1 MKHLVTKKLVT
12 EGILYRGIFRSFCE
26 QGIMILNRK
35 FEVLA
40 LLLLFPLV
48 LYSQA
53 TSQMGV
59 IRGEVKDPTGAVV
72 PGAQVVLA
80 GRTHVHQTETRSDG
94 RFLIR
99 TLPGSYTLKVT
110 AKGFAPVR
118 TGIELSQGA
127 VKEMSIP
134 LEVAH
139 DRETV
144 TVVASVK
151 SVSINPDQNSS
162 AMVFRGKDLN
172 ALSDDPNQLQ
182 SELQQLAGAV
192 AGPNGGEI
200 YVDGF
205 AGGRLPPKSS
215 ILEIRVN
222 QNPFSSEYDKIGY
235 GRVEIITKPGSQKLH
250 GTLSAYGNSSDLNSA
265 NPMLSAQSEY
275 YFYSYS
281 GDLSGPLGKNAS
293 FMVSAYRL
301 VKESQNIVNAVN
313 PQDTSTRITQAVA
326 NPSSV
331 MVVNPR
337 IDVQAGKHTLS
348 FRDYYYRSEENG
360 AGVGALSLAS
370 QAISSKFQQNTFQFS
385 DAFLVNPKFLN
396 ELHLEWRRAITSQT
410 AASNAPTVIVSGAF
424 IGGGALEGTV
434 RDSQN
439 IFELQNFG
447 TATSGNH
454 TLRFGMRLRGYVDAN
469 YSVAG
474 GNGVYTFSTL
484 NAYQAGMPAQYSG
497 TIINDPVA
505 RVFMA
510 EGSAFFQDDWRVR
523 PNLMLGIGVRYEA
536 QNWLRNH
543 TDWAPRL
550 ALAWSPGRPAT
561 GGGKTVIRAGYGWF
575 YDRFTVPSAF
585 NSFGGAPYVIQ
596 TIHDNRVNQQSY
608 VVNNPGFF
616 NPNTPATKNQ
626 ITLSPAAVPS
636 YHTLD
641 SNFKAA
647 LNMQAGVGIDRQFT
661 KAFTANLTYLFTQGV
676 HQYFS
681 NNVTAP
687 LFDTVTYSVVGP
699 PPSIYNYQYQSGG
712 FFRQQQIVAT
722 ANIQTGQ
729 LIVNGSYAFNVAK
742 SNTQGLESFVS
753 VPQNPGFDYGTAS
766 FGVRHRFTV
775 LQSYNAPFGFVVAS
789 LLTGQSGTPFNVTTG
804 SDLTGNNQFNARPGY
819 GVCGATGVIATKFGC
834 LDPNPA
840 GKAERIVPFGIG
852 MGPRNLL
859 LDLRVSKTFGI
870 GPRMNVESAGST
882 LAGENGVG
890 DRGLS
895 GKGASILLNA
905 NAPRRFNLTFTVG
918 ASNVLN
924 IVNWGTPNGV
934 LGSPLFNQSQS
945 LAGGAFVNPTPGNR
959 AIVFQ
964 TNFSF

>member
-1 MKHLVTKKLVT
+1 M
-12 EGILYRGIFRSFCE
+12 S
-26 QGIMILNRK
+26 LNPK
-35 FEVLA
+35 SVVLA
-40 LLLLFPLV
+40 LSLLFPLA
-48 LYSQA
+48 LCPQPI
-53 TSQMGV
+53 SQMGV
-59 IRGEVKDPTGAVV
+59 LRGEVKDPTGAVV
-72 PGAQVVLA
+72 PGAQITLA
-80 GRTHVHQTETRSDG
+80 GRTQVHETETHADG
-94 RFLIR
+94 RFSIR
-99 TLPGSYTLKVT
+99 TLAGSYTLKVT

-118 TGIELSQGA
+118 TGIELSQGG

-134 LEVAH
+134 LEVAR

-144 TVVASVK
+144 TVMASVK
-151 SVSINPDQNSS
+151 SVSINPDENSS
-162 AMVFRGKDLN
+162 AMVFRGKDLK
-172 ALSDDPNQLQ
+172 ALSDDPEQLQ

-250 GTLSAYGNSSDLNSA
+250 GNLAAYGNSSEMNSA
-265 NPMLSAQSEY
+265 NPMLKTQPQY
-275 YFYSYS
+275 YLYSYS
-281 GDLSGPLGKNAS
+281 GDLSGPLGKNSA
-293 FMVSAYRL
+293 FMLSAYKM
-301 VKESQNIVNAVN
+301 VKQNQNVVNAVN
-313 PQDTSTRITQAVA
+313 PLDTSGRIAQAVA

-331 MVVNPR
+331 VVVNPR

-348 FRDYYYRSEENG
+348 FRDYFYRSEQSGE
-360 AGVGALSLAS
+360 GVGALSLAS
-370 QAISSKFQQNTFQFS
+370 QAVSSKFQQNTFQFS
-385 DAFLVNPKFLN
+385 DTFLVNPKLLN
-396 ELHLEWRRAITSQT
+396 ELHVEWRRAITSQS
-410 AASNAPTVIVSGAF
+410 AASSSPTVIVSGAF
-424 IGGGALEGTV
+424 IGGGNLEGTV
-434 RDSQN
+434 HDSKQ
-439 IFELQNFG
+439 IFELQDYG
-447 TATSGNH
+447 TATAGNH
-454 TLRFGMRLRGYVDAN
+454 TLRFGVNLRGYVDAN
-469 YSVAG
+469 FSTAG
-474 GNGVYTFSTL
+474 GNGLYTFSSL
-484 NAYQAGMPAQYSG
+484 AAYQSGTPSQYSG
-497 TIINDPVA
+497 TIINNPVA

-510 EGSAFFQDDWRVR
+510 EGSGFFQDDWRAR
-523 PNLMLGIGVRYEA
+523 PNLMIGFGVRYEA
-536 QNWLRNH
+536 QNWLHNH

-561 GGGKTVIRAGYGWF
+561 GAGKTVIRAGYGWF

-585 NSFGGAPYVIQ
+585 SSPGSAPYVIQ

-616 NPNTPATKNQ
+616 DPNAPATKSQ
-626 ITLSPAAVPS
+626 ITATPSAVPS
-636 YHTLD
+636 YHTVD
-641 SNFKAA
+641 PKFRAA
-647 LNMQAGVGIDRQFT
+647 LNMQAGVGVDRQFT

-687 LFDTVTYSVVGP
+687 LFNTANYSVIGP
-699 PPSIYNYQYQSGG
+699 APAVYNYQYQSGG

-722 ANIQTGQ
+722 ANVQTRQ

-742 SNTQGLESFVS
+742 SNTQGLESFIS
-753 VPQNPGFDYGTAS
+753 VPQNPGLDYGTAS

-775 LQSYNAPFGFVVAS
+775 LQSYNGPYGFVVAS

-819 GVCGATGVIATKFGC
+819 GVCGSPGVVTTKYGC

-840 GKAERIVPFGIG
+840 GKGERIVPFGIG
-852 MGPRNLL
+852 VGPRNVL

-870 GPRMNVESAGST
+870 GPRMKAESAGST
-882 LAGENGVG
+882 LAGENGLG
-890 DRGLS
+890 DRGL
-895 GKGASILLNA
+895 GGNGASILMNA
-905 NAPRRFNLTFTVG
+905 NAPRRFNLTFAVG

-945 LAGGAFVNPTPGNR
+945 LAGGAFANPTPGNR
-959 AIVFQ
+959 AFVFQ
-964 TNFSF
+964 TSLSF